1 MAITPTAPIASLEPS
16 TPLNLTAEQNLR
28 LGGLA
33 RSIKLAVGAMIALG
47 VLQILMSELVF
58 GLQGGNLRG
67 ILVLLQGLLT
77 VTLGVALG
85 APANEVRVL
94 TDPAEQTQRQLTGTL
109 GSLARFYKAQIII
122 GLLLVVVMVAR
133 VVITLG

>member
-1 MAITPTAPIASLEPS
+1 
-16 TPLNLTAEQNLR
+16 
-28 LGGLA
+28 
-33 RSIKLAVGAMIALG
+33 
-47 VLQILMSELVF
+47 MSELVF